1 MSLSPAGRSRSRKP
15 GRAKPG
21 GADATASADAA
32 ANASGSASGDSA
44 GSGVLAQLR
53 ATDLRGMARL
63 ATQATVSISRVA
75 EGVHQSVLG
84 TIGLQGGEKPGS
96 TRGLTGLVYQS
107 IRGVTRLVDAGLQAG
122 LSRLEPFFA
131 TDEGDGTAVHWERQA
146 VIAALNGVMG
156 DRLRHDGNPLCT
168 HMGWY
173 QRGLP
178 LDTQALADTGSV
190 PGKVLVLVH
199 GLCMNDLQWRHD
211 GHDHGEHL
219 ARELGYTPVYLRYNT
234 GLHTSD
240 NGAALSAALD
250 ALVAAWPVPV
260 TEIAVVAHSMGGLVA
275 RSACHHAATAVMAA
289 TAGSAG
295 KAGRATPGGAAEGRW
310 LPLLRHLVFLGTP
323 HHGAPLERA
332 GQWVHVL
339 LGSTAYSRPFARLAR
354 LRSAG
359 ITDLRYG
366 HVLNADWEGRDRFR
380 KEPDRRTPVPL
391 PPGVACYALAA
402 TLASR
407 RSLAAETLVG
417 DGLVPLNSALGVHDD
432 PARTLQFARSR
443 QAVFYGTG
451 HLAMLGDAAVARQLV
466 RWLTPRLPKS

>member
-1 MSLSPAGRSRSRKP
+1 M
-15 GRAKPG
+15 
-21 GADATASADAA
+21 
-32 ANASGSASGDSA
+32 
-44 GSGVLAQLR
+44 AQLQ
-53 ATDLRGMARL
+53 ATDLRGVARL

-84 TIGLQGGEKPGS
+84 TMGLQGGEKPGS

-131 TDEGDGTAVHWERQA
+131 TDEGDGTTAVRWERQA

-156 DRLRHDGNPLCT
+156 DRLHHDGNPLCT

-178 LDTQALADTGSV
+178 LNTRALADTGSA

-275 RSACHHAATAVMAA
+275 RSACHHAASAA
-289 TAGSAG
+289 AAGRAG
-295 KAGRATPGGAAEGRW
+295 KAEAANPVSAAAGTW

-339 LGSTAYSRPFARLAR
+339 LGSSAYSRPFARLAR

-391 PPGVACYALAA
+391 PSRVACHAVAA

-432 PARTLQFARSR
+432 PARTLVFARSR
-443 QAVFYGTG
+443 QAVFYGMG

-466 RWLTPRLPKS
+466 RWLAPPAPKT